1 MRTAPPDLPG
11 AAQGGDSPIDRALAL
26 LLAGE
31 REAALRWSAAI
42 VQKDASVPSALIL
55 TSRLLAD
62 AGRTEAAVEGFSL
75 GVKRAIDHGN
85 LPLAVAAV
93 GDLQSLGQNVDK
105 QLDDIAEAFCCNSSR
120 LADEGTLPPPPLP
133 NADSFQPLSSFL
145 TGPALL
151 SKATEVIHQASTEYA
166 QVSDDDAP
174 PLVSRLALFSA
185 LEKEGLRALIGCF
198 EMITV
203 PAGKAVISEGEEGAE
218 AYIVARGELEVRR
231 QTEEKRDITLAR
243 LTNGA
248 LFGEMALLSRAPRAA
263 SVVACRPSILLVAR
277 RDALEAV
284 AEKRP
289 DIGIELAAHCRR
301 RMVANLVR
309 TSKSLLSVPAAERPA
324 LVERFETK
332 VFEKGDK
339 LIEEGRDTSGLHLIA
354 SGEVAVVGHESGE
367 PFVLATLGVGETV
380 GEVAL
385 VFRRRANADVV
396 AVHPTVTLHL
406 PREDFIDLV
415 RDHPAILAGLYLL
428 AVERDDETNSALR
441 QSTATLAEDY
451 ILV

>member
-1 MRTAPPDLPG
+1 MRMAPPELPG
-11 AAQGGDSPIDRALAL
+11 AQSVDSPLDRALAL
-26 LLAGE
+26 LLTGE
-31 REAALRWSAAI
+31 REAALRWSAAT
-42 VQKDASVPSALIL
+42 VQQDSSVPSALIL
-55 TSRLLAD
+55 TCRLLAD
-62 AGRTEAAVEGFSL
+62 AGRTEAAIEGFEL
-75 GVKRAIDHGN
+75 GVRRCIDTGN
-85 LPLAVAAV
+85 LPLAVAAL
-93 GDLQSLGQNVDK
+93 GDLQKLGVDVSP
-105 QLDDIAEAFCCNSSR
+105 LMDDIASAFCAGSPR
-120 LADEGTLPPPPLP
+120 LSDDAAPPPPPLP
-133 NADSFQPLSSFL
+133 HDASFQPLSSFL

-151 SKATEVIHQASTEYA
+151 SKATEIIHSASQEYEEVA
-166 QVSDDDAP
+166 DSEE
-174 PLVSRLALFSA
+174 PLISPLPLFSS
-185 LEKEGLRALIGCF
+185 LEKDGLRALIGCF
-198 EMITV
+198 EMFTV
-203 PAGKAVISEGEEGAE
+203 PAGSTVISEGEEGAE

-231 QTEEKRDITLAR
+231 STEDGGSLTLAR

-289 DIGIELAAHCRR
+289 DVGIELAAHCRR

-309 TSKSLLSVPAAERPA
+309 TSKVLLSVDPSERPA

-339 LIEEGRDTSGLHLIA
+339 LIEEGKDTSGLHLIA

-367 PFVLATLGVGETV
+367 PFVIATLATGETV

-385 VFRRRANADVV
+385 VLRRKANADVV

-406 PREDFIDLV
+406 PREEFLGLV
-415 RDHPAILAGLYLL
+415 RDHPAILAGLYLA
-428 AVERDDETNSALR
+428 AVERDEETSKVIAG
-441 QSTATLAEDY
+441 STTAVAEDFV
-451 ILV
+451 LL

>member
-1 MRTAPPDLPG
+1 MRHAPPDLPG

-31 REAALRWSAAI
+31 REAALRWAAAI
-42 VQKDASVPSALIL
+42 VQKDPSVPSALIL
-55 TSRLLAD
+55 TCRLLAD

-75 GVKRAIDHGN
+75 GVKRAIDTGN

-93 GDLQSLGQNVDK
+93 GDLKSLGRNVEK
-105 QLDDIAEAFCCNSSR
+105 QVEEIATAFSSNSERLSDDGVA
-120 LADEGTLPPPPLP
+120 PPPPLP
-133 NADSFQPLSSFL
+133 NDESFQPLSSFL
-145 TGPALL
+145 SGPALL
-151 SKATEVIHQASTEYA
+151 SKATEIVHQASTDYEQA
-166 QVSDDDAP
+166 ADESAP
-174 PLVSRLALFSA
+174 PLLSRLALFSA

-203 PAGKAVISEGEEGAE
+203 PAGKAVIVEGEEGAE
-218 AYIVARGELEVRR
+218 AYIVARGELEVRKE
-231 QTEEKRDITLAR
+231 TEHKKPITLAR

-277 RDALEAV
+277 REALEAV

-289 DIGIELAAHCRR
+289 DVGIELAAHCRR

-309 TSKSLLSVPAAERPA
+309 TSKSLLSVPAGERPA

-339 LIEEGRDTSGLHLIA
+339 LIEEGKDTSGLHLIA

-385 VFRRRANADVV
+385 VFRRKANADVV

-406 PREDFIDLV
+406 PREEFIDLIRV
-415 RDHPAILAGLYLL
+415 HPAILAGLYLL
-428 AVERDDETNSALR
+428 AVERDEETNSAMR

>member
-1 MRTAPPDLPG
+1 
-11 AAQGGDSPIDRALAL
+11 
-26 LLAGE
+26 
-31 REAALRWSAAI
+31 
-42 VQKDASVPSALIL
+42 
-55 TSRLLAD
+55 
-62 AGRTEAAVEGFSL
+62 
-75 GVKRAIDHGN
+75 
-85 LPLAVAAV
+85 
-93 GDLQSLGQNVDK
+93 
-105 QLDDIAEAFCCNSSR
+105 
-120 LADEGTLPPPPLP
+120 
-133 NADSFQPLSSFL
+133 
-145 TGPALL
+145 
-151 SKATEVIHQASTEYA
+151 
-166 QVSDDDAP
+166 
-174 PLVSRLALFSA
+174 
-185 LEKEGLRALIGCF
+185 
-198 EMITV
+198 V
-203 PAGKAVISEGEEGAE
+203 PAGKAVIAEGEEGAE
-218 AYIVARGELEVRR
+218 AYIVARGELEVRKD
-231 QTEEKRDITLAR
+231 TDEKRSITLAR

-309 TSKSLLSVPAAERPA
+309 TSQSLLSVPAAERPA

-339 LIEEGRDTSGLHLIA
+339 LIEEGKDASGLHLIA
-354 SGEVAVVGHESGE
+354 SGEVAVVGHEGGE

-385 VFRRRANADVV
+385 VLRRKANADVV

-415 RDHPAILAGLYLL
+415 RVHPAILAGLYLL
-428 AVERDDETNSALR
+428 AVERDEETASALR